1 LSVLLLVGAGLFV
14 RSLDA
19 VRALRMGYDADRVLL
34 VNRVIQGA
42 TFTDTTQRA
51 LRSALLETARALPD
65 VEAAAWVSSAPFVS
79 TSNTNL
85 FVAGIDSVA
94 RLGTFTYQATTPDY
108 FRAMGTRIVRG
119 RPLMPEDHAGAPNVA
134 VVSESM
140 ARTLWPGQDAIGKC
154 FRMRVDTAPCVTVVG
169 IAEDMVQRDLAGTQ
183 RSHYYVSI
191 EQYTRTWG
199 NGLVVRVRGDPGALA
214 EPIRRALQRVV
225 PGTSYV
231 TVQPLADVVADA
243 QRSWRLG
250 ATLFVAL
257 GVLAL
262 VVAAVGLYGV
272 IGYGVSQRMHELGV
286 RVALGAQ
293 RTNVVGLVVAQS
305 VRLAVMGVAAGV
317 LLALLAA
324 RWLQPLLFRQS
335 ATDPVVFAG
344 VSGTMLVVALIASTL
359 PAIRASRADPITAL
373 RSE

>member
-1 LSVLLLVGAGLFV
+1 L
-14 RSLDA
+14 
-19 VRALRMGYDADRVLL
+19 
-34 VNRVIQGA
+34 
-42 TFTDTTQRA
+42 
-51 LRSALLETARALPD
+51 
-65 VEAAAWVSSAPFVS
+65 
-79 TSNTNL
+79 
-85 FVAGIDSVA
+85 
-94 RLGTFTYQATTPDY
+94 
-108 FRAMGTRIVRG
+108 
-119 RPLMPEDHAGAPNVA
+119 
-134 VVSESM
+134 
-140 ARTLWPGQDAIGKC
+140 
-154 FRMRVDTAPCVTVVG
+154 
-169 IAEDMVQRDLAGTQ
+169 
-183 RSHYYVSI
+183 
-191 EQYTRTWG
+191 
-199 NGLVVRVRGDPGALA
+199 
-214 EPIRRALQRVV
+214 
-225 PGTSYV
+225 
-231 TVQPLADVVADA
+231 
-243 QRSWRLG
+243 
-250 ATLFVAL
+250 VAL

-305 VRLAVMGVAAGV
+305 VRLTVMGVATGV